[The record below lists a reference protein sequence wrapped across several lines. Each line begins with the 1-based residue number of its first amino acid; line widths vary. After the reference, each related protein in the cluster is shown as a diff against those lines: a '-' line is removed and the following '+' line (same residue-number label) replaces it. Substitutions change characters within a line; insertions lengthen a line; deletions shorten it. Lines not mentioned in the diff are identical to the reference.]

1 MADLATPSAAQ
12 ISTSGAAKTAP
23 KQTSS
28 VVKPEKPDEGAYK
41 SELAKAEKDLKAA
54 EERMVSLFVA
64 MRQVACPA
72 GIDALAC
79 RGKKYHGTT
88 AEH

>member
-1 MADLATPSAAQ
+1 MAELATPSAAQ

-28 VVKPEKPDEGAYK
+28 VVKPEKPDEESYK

-54 EERMVSLFVA
+54 EERMV
-64 MRQVACPA
+64 RQLCR
-72 GIDALAC
+72 DAASRMSGVGRCIGLPQ
-79 RGKKYHGTT
+79 KYYGTT
-88 AEH
+88 TEH

>member
-1 MADLATPSAAQ
+1 MAELATPSAAQ

-28 VVKPEKPDEGAYK
+28 VVKPEKPDEENYK

-54 EERMVSLFVA
+54 EERMV
-64 MRQVACPA
+64 
-72 GIDALAC
+72 C
-79 RGKKYHGTT
+79 RERASHT
-88 AEH
+88 